1 LPLNLIQKL
10 FSLEVG
16 KSIDRFCECL
26 NLLRLLLFVL
36 FTKVGFKLFFD
47 LLISYVCIREKLFNL
62 CDVAVNLLIEEFT
75 LYLFAIK
82 LLILIQQFIIT
93 LTLDINLFVF
103 LQSFLYICQLFKI
116 MIDNR
121 LDFSFKLSKELFLL
135 IKVHISLESEDIFI
149 SVNLF
154 WKEEITKEWI
164 ALLDHFIEC
173 KWVIEDVVSAL
184 LLLFN
189 GGAYAF

>member
-1 LPLNLIQKL
+1 
-10 FSLEVG
+10 
-16 KSIDRFCECL
+16 
-26 NLLRLLLFVL
+26 
-36 FTKVGFKLFFD
+36 VGFKLFFD